1 MMQHVI
7 AGDHTFGVVMIKS
20 GSEAHGPVA
29 NPYRVGCIAKVEDFE
44 QFPDGRMNMVV
55 TGQERFKI
63 HELDSTGAYLL
74 GQVEMMVTEQPR
86 TLELVRGSY
95 LLTHLIRNYIHQLA
109 RLKLSTFSENHFDLS
124 SLSLPEDPTDLIF
137 FASGIL
143 QIPLIEKQTL
153 LETPSAGI
161 LFRQVVRILRREL
174 SIENH
179 IRYTDQQSEIIHH
192 RAHLN

>member
-7 AGDHTFGVVMIKS
+7 AADHTFGVVMIKS
-20 GSEAHGPVA
+20 GAEAHGPVA

-95 LLTHLIRNYIHQLA
+95 LLSHLIRNYIHQLA

-179 IRYTDQQSEIIHH
+179 IRFSEQQSEITHH